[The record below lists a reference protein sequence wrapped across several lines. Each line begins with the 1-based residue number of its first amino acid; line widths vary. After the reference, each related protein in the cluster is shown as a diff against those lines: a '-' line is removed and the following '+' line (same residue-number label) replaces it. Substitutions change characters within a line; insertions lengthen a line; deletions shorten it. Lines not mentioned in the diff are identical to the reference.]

1 MTLKTLEKTINMFT
15 YTNSIIDGLLDHMLW
30 PKITENVGLIQVS
43 MMADQ
48 LRLVSKL
55 KKGPLYVK
63 MLENYFKAS

>member
-1 MTLKTLEKTINMFT
+1 MTLKTLKKTINMFT

-55 KKGPLYVK
+55 KKGPL
-63 MLENYFKAS
+63 

>member
-55 KKGPLYVK
+55 KKGPL
-63 MLENYFKAS
+63 

>member
-1 MTLKTLEKTINMFT
+1 MVTLKTLEKTINMFT

-48 LRLVSKL
+48 LRLVSK
-55 KKGPLYVK
+55 
-63 MLENYFKAS
+63 

>member
-1 MTLKTLEKTINMFT
+1 MFT
-15 YTNSIIDGLLDHMLW
+15 YTNLIIDGLLDHMLW

-63 MLENYFKAS
+63 MFDNYFKAS

>member
-15 YTNSIIDGLLDHMLW
+15 YTNLIIDGLLDHMLW

-55 KKGPLYVK
+55 KKGPLNVK
-63 MLENYFKAS
+63 ML

>member
-1 MTLKTLEKTINMFT
+1 MFT

-63 MLENYFKAS
+63 MLENEQKSVKIKKNQK

>member
-1 MTLKTLEKTINMFT
+1 MFT

-55 KKGPLYVK
+55 KKAPLYVK
-63 MLENYFKAS
+63 ILENYFKAS